1 MEKIHIGIL
10 GLLAGACTTV
20 SFLPQVI
27 KILKTR
33 KAGDISLYMYIILT
47 TGVFLWMVYGIFLR
61 EIPIILANGVT
72 LVLCVLVLAMK
83 IKYGKR
89 G

>member
-72 LVLCVLVLAMK
+72 LILCVLVLAMK